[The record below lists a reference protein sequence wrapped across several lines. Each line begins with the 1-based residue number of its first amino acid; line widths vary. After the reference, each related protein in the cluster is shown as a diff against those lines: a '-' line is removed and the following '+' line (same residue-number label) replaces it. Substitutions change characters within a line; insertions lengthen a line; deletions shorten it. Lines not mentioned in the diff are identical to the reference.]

1 MAKIMIVD
9 DSKMIRKTLRMFLEA
24 GGHEIVAEASDGEEA
39 VANFQKFNPELVTM
53 DISMP
58 EMSGLEALR
67 EIIAINPKS
76 KVIMISSLN
85 QKDLVIT
92 AIKEGAKSY
101 LLKPMTKEKTIAEI
115 DRILKL

>member
-1 MAKIMIVD
+1 MAKLMIVD

-39 VANFQKFNPELVTM
+39 VENYKKFKPELVTM

-67 EIIAINPKS
+67 DIIEIDPDAKI
-76 KVIMISSLN
+76 IMISSLN

-92 AIKEGAKSY
+92 AIKEGAQSY
-101 LLKPMTKEKTIAEI
+101 LLKPMSKEKTLAEI
-115 DRILKL
+115 KKVLEG